1 MGGSLDKDAYVA
13 KQRHAPNPAR
23 GRVLAKAM
31 AASRDCRT
39 QSDLAKRA
47 GVAQSTIGRILRGD
61 VNPQTATLER
71 IAKELGIPVAMLLD
85 ESLAEEFGNRVDRA
99 AAGRVGELRLVPLI
113 SWVRAGAFEESID
126 NYQPGDAEQWLA
138 APKACGPRTIALH
151 VEGESME
158 PRYQNADIIYV
169 DPDVAPVHGKDVV
182 VRLDDRGEVTFK
194 RLVIEGERRYLKP
207 LNSDWPEKII
217 EVSDDARIV
226 GVVIGRYTD
235 I

>member
-1 MGGSLDKDAYVA
+1 MDGGFRKDAYVA

-23 GRVLAKAM
+23 GRLLAKAM
-31 AASRDCRT
+31 EASRDCKT
-39 QSDLAKRA
+39 QSDLEKKS
-47 GVAQSTIGRILRGD
+47 GVAQSTIGRILRGE

-71 IAKELGIPVAMLLD
+71 IAKALGIPVAMLLE
-85 ESLAEEFGNRVDRA
+85 ESPAVEFENRLERTA
-99 AAGRVGELRLVPLI
+99 AARVGEFRLVPLI
-113 SWVRAGAFEESID
+113 SRVRAGAFEESID

-169 DPDVAPVHGKDVV
+169 DPDVDPVHGKDVV
-182 VRLDDRGEVTFK
+182 VRLEDRGEVTFK

-207 LNSDWPEKII
+207 LNPNWPERII
-217 EVSDDARIV
+217 EVSGDARIV
-226 GVVIGRYTD
+226 GVVIGRYTE

>member
-1 MGGSLDKDAYVA
+1 MDGGFRKDAYVA

-23 GRVLAKAM
+23 GRLLAKAM
-31 AASRDCRT
+31 EASRDCKT
-39 QSDLAKRA
+39 QSDLEKKS
-47 GVAQSTIGRILRGD
+47 GVAQSTIGRILRGE

-71 IAKELGIPVAMLLD
+71 IAKALGIPVAMLLE
-85 ESLAEEFGNRVDRA
+85 ESPAVEFENRLERTA
-99 AAGRVGELRLVPLI
+99 AARVGEFRLVPLI
-113 SWVRAGAFEESID
+113 SRVRAGAFEESID

-169 DPDVAPVHGKDVV
+169 DPDVDPVHGKDVV
-182 VRLDDRGEVTFK
+182 VRLEDRGEVTFK

-207 LNSDWPEKII
+207 LNPNWPEKII
-217 EVSDDARIV
+217 EVSGDARIV
-226 GVVIGRYTD
+226 GVVIGRYTE

>member
-1 MGGSLDKDAYVA
+1 MARSFHKDAYVA
-13 KQRHAPNPAR
+13 KKRHAPNPAR
-23 GRVLAKAM
+23 GRVLARAM
-31 AASRDCRT
+31 AASRDCKT
-39 QSDLAKRA
+39 QSDLAKRS
-47 GVAQSTIGRILRGD
+47 GVAQSTIGRMLRGD

-71 IAKELGIPVAMLLD
+71 IAKALGIPVALLLEETPVD
-85 ESLAEEFGNRVDRA
+85 EVGNRVERT
-99 AAGRVGELRLVPLI
+99 AAGRVSELRRVPLI
-113 SWVRAGAFEESID
+113 SRVRAGAFEESID
-126 NYQPGDAEQWLA
+126 NYQPGDAEEWLG

-207 LNSDWPEKII
+207 LNPNWPEKII
-217 EVSDDARIV
+217 EVPDDARIV